1 MDAVNIEQD
10 ANHDFRALFQRVR
23 SGDSDASR
31 QLVEEYT
38 PVLLKVVRR
47 FLHTRMRSRFDSID
61 FVQGVWASVF
71 RNPAGVE
78 QLESKEAATHYLA
91 RMARN
96 KVIDATRRS
105 IYCKKNDLRR
115 ECQIDVLFDGLE
127 GESELPDTRQL
138 SPSELVQLREEWRQL
153 VDTQPKIFREI
164 SFLRSIGAT
173 FKEIA
178 QRLGLHERTIRRF
191 MRKVAAKLELR

>member
-1 MDAVNIEQD
+1 MDGTDFEQD
-10 ANHDFRALFQRVR
+10 ANHDFQSLFQKVK
-23 SGDSDASR
+23 SGDRVASR
-31 QLVEEYT
+31 QFVEEYT

-47 FLHTRMRSRFDSID
+47 FLHSRMRSRFDSID

-78 QLESKEAATHYLA
+78 QLESREAAALYLA

-115 ECQIDVLFDGLE
+115 ECQLDTLFEGHE
-127 GESELPDTRQL
+127 GENELTDTRQL
-138 SPSELVQLREEWRQL
+138 SPSDLVQLREEWLQL
-153 VDTQPKIFREI
+153 VDTQPAIFREI

-178 QRLGLHERTIRRF
+178 QKLGVHERTVRRF
-191 MRKVAAKLELR
+191 MRKLAAKMELR